1 MQGVA
6 EDTWTVAGTA
16 AALNGTVDWAETN
29 PANDMTSTDGVNY
42 TLTVTGC
49 TLENGTEYKFKV
61 VKNHDWKEAY
71 PSSDKV
77 FTVGETAVYTVD
89 YTFNSESKAVA
100 VTATKTG
107 NAEATTHTYTVAGT
121 PAALFGAEWDATLE
135 DNNMVE
141 SATEPGVYTWT
152 KNGVELGSGLAIEF
166 KVCQD
171 HAWGV
176 AYPSSNFAVNAGHG
190 YTGAGTY
197 NVTIS
202 FNSNTTIIT
211 PVFTLQA
218 AQNAEITSVQLIG
231 STDASWTD
239 ETSKKFTLTATG
251 VENEYSG
258 EIDFSDVTT
267 NYWFKLVVNDNNWI
281 GWNALKLVDANNLLS
296 AENGNDGDN
305 FVLSNSNSGYKT
317 YTVTAKWN
325 PSPAATEGWTMTI
338 AAKDFRDAYIH
349 GEMFGGWENGKL
361 MTKQENGLYTY
372 VLEDFSAAATS
383 YQYRMNTVEGN
394 VFTGY
399 TLPKDGNLTWEC
411 AEAGTYKLT
420 FTANV
425 TGEDIGDVPAYTLKL
440 DAEKLEASLPGT
452 TIWESASPVAAEWNG
467 SDATKV
473 SKDKFADAKVGDILH
488 IAIKSIEDVSNDWEA
503 QVILRDGE
511 GTQLEA
517 ALNVGKTSI
526 TDAQFVI
533 TGDMLNFFKLS
544 GMIIAGQRC
553 TIDQAT
559 IETTSV
565 TGTDE
570 SIWVGNTTGKPTID
584 VHHFLNANAKD
595 GIKAGDIIRVHATTT
610 ATEDIYL
617 ILSYSGDDTG
627 WSWKNYEG
635 MTNTTI
641 DGGFEFEINE
651 DNVAQIKK
659 DGVII
664 NQSGYTVTQ
673 VELIPAAV
681 DEIVLWK
688 SSTST
693 DVNWGW
699 AVEVPASKMSQIA
712 IGDVVRVFVDEI
724 KSTDK
729 DWSTQVAL
737 KDQAKET
744 ISDISNIGK
753 ETAPLTIDIPVT
765 GDIYAIIKEA
775 GFRLGNGNY
784 TTKKVTLLKEV
795 YPSATEQSV
804 WLGDWTMSWY
814 PAVTISQV
822 HFNHNLTIKAGDVLR
837 VTTDATGSANLSLC
851 SNNGD
856 WPELTG
862 TKSVDGAV
870 VSYVLTAADVT
881 ALKSNDLILHGEGS
895 NALMVELIPLT
906 GYNLITSDG
915 SWTVGDKLT
924 EDEGVYTATVSG
936 AGKYF
941 AIAPNTALNAA
952 GDAIA
957 NWGAV
962 VRPVTTDGDFIVNF
976 ANYSDNTEYNAN
988 GKVWVIGETNDADVT
1003 IQFTPADGKFAISCQ
1018 KKVEITDGYATY
1030 SNAQMYTVEG
1040 ATANFV
1046 TVNSEFTEATLVP
1059 QAAEAV
1065 LPASGVN
1072 TLATGKGIVLSGSGP
1087 AIIKSVDL
1095 AATAVD
1101 ATGNMLTG
1109 TGDYTFNLNANDYTA
1124 YLLQTVNGQTG
1135 FQKWNGDTTTPLA
1148 AHKAFLAIPNVTA
1161 GAPAFISF
1169 GGGTTGIEAAT
1180 LSQRTGQYYTL
1191 DGRRVENPTKGLYI
1205 INGKKVVI
1213 K

>member
-1 MQGVA
+1 MKKILSILTLLVAFAMQGVA
-6 EDTWTVAGTA
+6 ENYYVVGDLVGSWVYNPVSTENALQMQLVDGSQTVYYADFTSLSGDKYFCLADGDGTSWDDFNGSHRYATGTNDDQVPTDGTSIQLEKSSYSMKIKGDGSNYHFEFDSTDKTLKITKSGTA
-16 AALNGTVDWAETN
+16 
-29 PANDMTSTDGVNY
+29 
-42 TLTVTGC
+42 
-49 TLENGTEYKFKV
+49 
-61 VKNHDWKEAY
+61 H
-71 PSSDKV
+71 
-77 FTVGETAVYTVD
+77 
-89 YTFNSESKAVA
+89 
-100 VTATKTG
+100 
-107 NAEATTHTYTVAGT
+107 
-121 PAALFGAEWDATLE
+121 
-135 DNNMVE
+135 
-141 SATEPGVYTWT
+141 
-152 KNGVELGSGLAIEF
+152 
-166 KVCQD
+166 
-171 HAWGV
+171 
-176 AYPSSNFAVNAGHG
+176 
-190 YTGAGTY
+190 
-197 NVTIS
+197 
-202 FNSNTTIIT
+202 
-211 PVFTLQA
+211 
-218 AQNAEITSVQLIG
+218 NAEIKSVQLIG
-231 STDASWTD
+231 STDAIWTD
-239 ETSKKFTLTATG
+239 ESSKKFTLTATG

-258 EIDFSDVTT
+258 VIDLSNVTT

-281 GWNALKLVDANNLLS
+281 GWKALKLVDANNLLS
-296 AENGNDGDN
+296 AEHGNDGDN

-425 TGEDIGDVPAYTLKL
+425 TGEPIGDVPAYTLKL
-440 DAEKLEASLPGT
+440 DAKKLEASLPGT

-584 VHHFLNANAKD
+584 VNHFLNANAKD

-681 DEIVLWK
+681 DPSDEIVLWS

-699 AVEVPASKMSQIA
+699 AVVVPVSKMSQIA

-724 KSTDK
+724 NGTDN
-729 DWSTQVAL
+729 DGSTQVAL

-784 TTKKVTLLKEV
+784 TTKKVTLVKEV

-814 PAVTISQV
+814 PAVTINKV

-837 VTTDATGSANLSLC
+837 VTTDATGNANLSLC

-862 TKSVDGAV
+862 TKTVDGAV

-915 SWTVGDKLT
+915 SWTVGDELT

-941 AIAPNTALNAA
+941 AIAPNTALNAT
-952 GDAIA
+952 GDGIA

-988 GKVWVIGETNDADVT
+988 GKVWVIGKTNDADVT

-1018 KKVEITDGYATY
+1018 TEVEIGELGYSTY
-1030 SNAQMYTVEG
+1030 SNSQKYAVSG
-1040 ATANFV
+1040 DGISANFISV
-1046 TVNSEFTEATLVP
+1046 SGDVATLNEV
-1059 QAAEAV
+1059 AAAGAV
-1065 LPASGVN
+1065 LPGMAVTNNAGKNGGIILKGKAGAKATISSVALNAEVVTGVADN
-1072 TLATGKGIVLSGSGP
+1072 LMAGSGDNEYQLSTQF
-1087 AIIKSVDL
+1087 ADDDEYIAYILYKNDAGE
-1095 AATAVD
+1095 AAF
-1101 ATGNMLTG
+1101 L
-1109 TGDYTFNLNANDYTA
+1109 
-1124 YLLQTVNGQTG
+1124 
-1135 FQKWNGDTTTPLA
+1135 KWDGSDEPLP
-1148 AHKAFLAIPNVTA
+1148 AHKAFLALPKTNA
-1161 GAPAFISF
+1161 APQYIIF
-1169 GGGTTGIEAAT
+1169 GGGDGATGIEAVT
-1180 LSQRTGQYYTL
+1180 QSQRTGQYYTL